1 MQINNEE
8 KKCVRVERKRM
19 SGECLR
25 KTEIKMNER
34 KEGRKKLECTEI
46 ESEVTRKRSVES
58 EERCYTA
65 M

>member
-34 KEGRKKLECTEI
+34 KEEK
-46 ESEVTRKRSVES
+46 SWSVQKS
-58 EERCYTA
+58 RVK
-65 M
+65 